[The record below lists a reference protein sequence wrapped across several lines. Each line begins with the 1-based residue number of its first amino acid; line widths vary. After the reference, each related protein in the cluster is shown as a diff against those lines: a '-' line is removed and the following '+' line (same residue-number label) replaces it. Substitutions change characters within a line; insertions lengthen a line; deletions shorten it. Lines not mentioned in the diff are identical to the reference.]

1 MGLIDYMQIDIDIA
15 EVLSAYIRIYILYNK
30 DNHIS
35 NNKLLKSINLKG

>member
-15 EVLSAYIRIYILYNK
+15 EVLSAYILYNK

-35 NNKLLKSINLKG
+35 NNKLSKSINLKG